1 MNLLR
6 IICSESFLFSVFRVS
21 TSLIFAGMAAVVS
34 DLAGVTNIG
43 IEGCMLTAAFA
54 GVCFSALFQNAWMGL
69 LFAVLCSVAMA
80 MLMAYFILHLGTHF
94 VMSGLAVNM
103 LAKGITIFALFL
115 LTGQKGAST
124 AIPSVMLPKLDI
136 PLIREIPFVGAVISG
151 QNVLTYLAFLGVIL
165 LRLILYRMPLGTK
178 IRSAGEAPD
187 AAESVGIRLVRTRYI
202 ALLISGIF
210 AGFGGAYLSMG
221 QMDGFTANMTAGRGF
236 IALAAESMGQMT
248 PWGTTL
254 AALFFGAT
262 NALGNSLQMLGM
274 PVQFVS
280 AIPYAATLLGI
291 TVYSLHRTSRARQRT
306 EKAKRASGEAL

>member
-1 MNLLR
+1 
-6 IICSESFLFSVFRVS
+6 
-21 TSLIFAGMAAVVS
+21 
-34 DLAGVTNIG
+34 
-43 IEGCMLTAAFA
+43 
-54 GVCFSALFQNAWMGL
+54 
-69 LFAVLCSVAMA
+69 
-80 MLMAYFILHLGTHF
+80 
-94 VMSGLAVNM
+94 
-103 LAKGITIFALFL
+103 
-115 LTGQKGAST
+115 
-124 AIPSVMLPKLDI
+124 MLPKLDI
-136 PLIREIPFVGAVISG
+136 PLIRGIPFVGAVISG

-210 AGFGGAYLSMG
+210 AGFGGAYISMG

-306 EKAKRASGEAL
+306 EKAKRASGEAS